1 MRCPRRGVELAALN
15 RVRACTP
22 SSSPGLTQS
31 EADGALQGLEAE
43 GRCSSGRWSGRGC
56 SIDNAATAALQPR
69 RPVRNIFKPG
79 APSQNFSFSVHLP
92 CAHANATLTMAV
104 PAHQPFLE
112 DDTDEDMSDE
122 QVRELLNDAERRLRA
137 EQASK
142 PTSDV
147 PFRLPKLNAGPVA
160 DTYLRPD
167 GRIDPTKL
175 VSKKDQA
182 LANGIKKIE
191 DPIQIK
197 KQKLEVSHM
206 SCLFTFACDDI
217 FPIFLLKQTRAP
229 FWVPSCIIEGFTLV
243 VHSYTEAHV
252 LYCNCQHSCASS
264 R

>member
-1 MRCPRRGVELAALN
+1 
-15 RVRACTP
+15 
-22 SSSPGLTQS
+22 
-31 EADGALQGLEAE
+31 
-43 GRCSSGRWSGRGC
+43 
-56 SIDNAATAALQPR
+56 
-69 RPVRNIFKPG
+69 
-79 APSQNFSFSVHLP
+79 
-92 CAHANATLTMAV
+92 MAV

-197 KQKLEVSHM
+197 KQKLEPLTVSQEKKATAG
-206 SCLFTFACDDI
+206 SNWFNLPATDLTPELRRDLQ
-217 FPIFLLKQTRAP
+217 LLKMRNVLDP
-229 FWVPSCIIEGFTLV
+229 HRHYKKSDSKSDVPAFSQVGTIIEGPTEYYNARINKKDRKTTIMEEVMSQEQQAGRFKRKYDDYLKTKTSGKKAFYKALKAKRNKGKV
-243 VHSYTEAHV
+243 VKP
-252 LYCNCQHSCASS
+252 
-264 R
+264 